1 MIPLDDELFSRR
13 KKIVL
18 DHSLKMSYQ
27 YTKWE
32 QKNRYTRAENRRYLK
47 FLVPD
52 GLRILDLGCGN
63 GDLLASMSPS
73 YGVGIDFNSHLI
85 DKAIAK
91 YPTLNFIVGD
101 VENPSTINT
110 LKGPFDVII
119 ISDIVGELDD
129 VQALLMHLHQHC
141 TEETRFIIT
150 YYNTFWEPFLKLAE
164 RLGLKKPQVEQNWLS
179 TADIRNI
186 LELAD
191 FDVIKQ
197 DWRQLVPY
205 RILGLGHLFNRYIAT
220 LPLIRKAC
228 LRNYA
233 VARSQK
239 AQKRKNYSAT
249 VLIPCRNERGN
260 IEDAVLRIPKFCDDL
275 EIIFVEGHSSDGT
288 LEEIQR
294 IILKYPE
301 YDIKSLIQP
310 GTGKADAVRAGFEI
324 ARGEVLMILDADLTM
339 PPEDLPKFY
348 EALVTKKGEF
358 INGSRLVYP
367 MEKQAMRFFN
377 QIANR
382 IFSLL
387 FTYLLNQRFTD
398 TLCGTKVLHRRH
410 YDQIVANR
418 AYFGDFDPFGDFD
431 LIFGATKLNLKIV
444 EVPIRYANRQYGT
457 SQISR
462 FRHGV
467 LLVKMVFFSFRKL
480 KSF

>member
-1 MIPLDDELFSRR
+1 MDDISFSKR
-13 KKIVL
+13 KKVVL

-27 YTKWE
+27 YSRWE
-32 QKNRYTRAENRRYLK
+32 HKNRYTHAEHRRYLK
-47 FLVPD
+47 FLVPE
-52 GLRILDLGCGN
+52 GLRILDIGCGV

-73 YGVGIDFNSHLI
+73 YGVGIDFNPQLI
-85 DKAIAK
+85 DQAIAK
-91 YPTLNFIVGD
+91 YPSLNFIVGD
-101 VENPSTINT
+101 VENPQTISN
-110 LKGPFDVII
+110 LKGPFDII
-119 ISDIVGELDD
+119 ILSDIIGELDD
-129 VQALLMHLHQHC
+129 VQTFLTLLHQHC

-150 YYNTFWEPFLKLAE
+150 FYNTFWEPLLKLAE
-164 RLGLKKPQVEQNWLS
+164 HLGLKKPQVEQNWLS

-205 RILGLGHLFNRYIAT
+205 KLLGLGHLVNRYIAT

-239 AQKRKNYSAT
+239 VQRRKNYSAT

-260 IEDAVLRIPKFCDDL
+260 IEDAVLRTPKFCDDI

-288 LEEIQR
+288 PEEIQR
-294 IILKYPE
+294 IISKYPE
-301 YDIKSLIQP
+301 YDIKSLVQP
-310 GTGKADAVRAGFEI
+310 GIGKADAVRAGFEI
-324 ARGEVLMILDADLTM
+324 ARGEVLMILDADLTL
-339 PPEDLPKFY
+339 PPEDLPKYY
-348 EALVTKKGEF
+348 EALVSKKGEF

-367 MEKQAMRFFN
+367 MEKQAMRFLN

-382 IFSLL
+382 IFSLI

-410 YDQIVANR
+410 YDQIVVNR

-431 LIFGATKLNLKIV
+431 LMFGATKLNLKIA

-462 FRHGV
+462 FRHGI
-467 LLVKMVFFSFRKL
+467 LLIKMVIFAFRKF

>member
-1 MIPLDDELFSRR
+1 MNDIAFSKR
-13 KKIVL
+13 KKKVL

-27 YTKWE
+27 YTEWE
-32 QKNRYTRAENRRYLK
+32 YKNRYTHEENQRYLK
-47 FLVPD
+47 FLVPK
-52 GLRILDLGCGN
+52 GLRVLDLGCGR
-63 GDLLASMSPS
+63 GDYLASMSPS

-85 DKAIAK
+85 NQAIVK
-91 YPTLNFIVGD
+91 FPTLNFIVGD
-101 VENPSTINT
+101 VEDPDTISS
-110 LKGPFDVII
+110 LEGPFDII
-119 ISDIVGELDD
+119 ILSDIIGELDD
-129 VQALLMHLHQHC
+129 VQVFLMLLHQHC

-150 YYNTFWEPFLKLAE
+150 YYNTFWEPLLKIAE
-164 RLGLKKPQVEQNWLS
+164 CLGLKKPQVEQNWLS

-197 DWRQLVPY
+197 DWRQLIPY
-205 RILGLGHLFNRYIAT
+205 KLLGLGHIFNRYIAT

-233 VARSQK
+233 VARSQR
-239 AQKRKNYSAT
+239 AQKRKEYSAT
-249 VLIPCRNERGN
+249 VLVPCRNERGN

-294 IILKYPE
+294 VILKYPE
-301 YDIKSLIQP
+301 YDIKSLTQP
-310 GTGKADAVRAGFEI
+310 GIGKADAVRAGFAI
-324 ARGEVLMILDADLTM
+324 ARGDVLMILDADLTM

-348 EALVTKKGEF
+348 EALVSKKGEF

-418 AYFGDFDPFGDFD
+418 VYFGDFDPFGDFD
-431 LIFGATKLNLKIV
+431 LIFGATKQNLKIV

-462 FRHGV
+462 FHHGM
-467 LLVKMVFFSFRKL
+467 LLIKMVIFAFKKL